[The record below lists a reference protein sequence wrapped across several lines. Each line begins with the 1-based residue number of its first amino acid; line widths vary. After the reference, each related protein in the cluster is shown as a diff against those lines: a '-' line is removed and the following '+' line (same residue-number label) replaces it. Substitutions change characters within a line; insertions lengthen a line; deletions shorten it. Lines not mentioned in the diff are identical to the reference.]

1 MATFT
6 NTATLSYNGTTTVSN
21 TTTGEILDQLTLSK
35 TAVRPV
41 YSQSDDTTY
50 VINLINTGTTDLT
63 EITLTDNLGLYT
75 FGALNLTPLDYTDGS
90 VKYFVNGVQQTAPT
104 AVITDNNL
112 VLSGITVPAGG
123 NASIVYEASA
133 NSFASP
139 EAGAT
144 VTNTV
149 TATGAALGETVS
161 ASETVTSSPEA
172 NLNVTKSLS
181 PSVVSANGRVTY
193 TFVIQNSGNTA
204 VTADGDSILSDV
216 FTPALS
222 DITVSFNNTPW
233 TANTNYTY
241 NEATG
246 EFATFAGQLTVPAA
260 TFTRDTAT
268 GVWSV
273 TPGTSELVIS
283 GTI

>member
-50 VINLINTGTTDLT
+50 VINLINTGTTDLA

-75 FGALNLTPLDYTDGS
+75 YGALNLTPLDYTDDS
-90 VKYFVNGVQQTAPT
+90 VKYFVNGVQQAAPT

-112 VLSGITVPAGG
+112 VLSGITIPAGG

-133 NSFASP
+133 NGFASP
-139 EAGAT
+139 EAGAAI
-144 VTNTV
+144 TNTV
-149 TATGAALGETVS
+149 TASGAALGETVS
-161 ASETVTSSPEA
+161 ASETVTSSPETS
-172 NLNVTKSLS
+172 LNVTKSLN

-222 DITVSFNNTPW
+222 DITVSFNNSPW

-246 EFATFAGQLTVPAA
+246 EFATVAGQLTVPAA

-268 GVWSV
+268 GVWNI

>member
-21 TTTGEILDQLTLSK
+21 TTTGEILDPLTLTK

-41 YSQSDDTTY
+41 YSQNNDTTY
-50 VINLINTGTTDLT
+50 IINLINTGTTDLT
-63 EITLTDNLGLYT
+63 DITLTDNLGLYT
-75 FGALNLTPLDYTDGS
+75 YGTLNLTPLNYSDSS

-104 AVITDNNL
+104 VVIIDNNL
-112 VLSGITVPAGG
+112 VMSGIEIPAGG
-123 NASIVYEASA
+123 NASLVYEASA

-149 TATGAALGETVS
+149 TATGVALSEAVS
-161 ASETVTSSPEA
+161 ASETVTSSPDA
-172 NLNVTKSLS
+172 SLNVTKSLT
-181 PSVVSANGRVTY
+181 PSVVSTNGRVTY

-204 VTADGDSILSDV
+204 VTADGDSILSDI

-222 DITVSFNNTPW
+222 DITVSFNNTLW
-233 TANTNYTY
+233 TAGTNYTY
-241 NEATG
+241 NEANG
-246 EFATFAGQLTVPAA
+246 EFATVAGQLTVPAA

-268 GVWSV
+268 GVWSI

>member
-21 TTTGEILDQLTLSK
+21 TTTGEILDPLTLTK

-41 YSQSDDTTY
+41 YSQNNDTTY
-50 VINLINTGTTDLT
+50 IINLINTGTTDLT
-63 EITLTDNLGLYT
+63 DITLTDNLGLYT
-75 FGALNLTPLDYTDGS
+75 YGTLNLTPLNYSDSS

-104 AVITDNNL
+104 VVIIDNNL
-112 VLSGITVPAGG
+112 VMSGIEIPAGG
-123 NASIVYEASA
+123 NASLVYEASA

-149 TATGAALGETVS
+149 TATGVALSEAVS
-161 ASETVTSSPEA
+161 ASETVTSSPDA
-172 NLNVTKSLS
+172 SLNVTKSLT
-181 PSVVSANGRVTY
+181 PSVVSTNGRVTY

-204 VTADGDSILSDV
+204 VTADGDSILSDI

-222 DITVSFNNTPW
+222 DITVSFNNTLW
-233 TANTNYTY
+233 TAGTNYTY
-241 NEATG
+241 NKANG
-246 EFATFAGQLTVPAA
+246 EFATVAGQLTVPAA

-268 GVWSV
+268 GVWSI